1 MAHWA
6 KTELK
11 RNDLEEA
18 LLQSAGWVRENRR
31 LSAWIAGGIAAT
43 AVVISLILYQRN
55 AIQNASWEKLNM
67 AEAAAYAGR
76 PDLAVQG
83 ITDLINL
90 YPGTRAAGFGLLF
103 SGDLSYWKGDY
114 AKALE
119 AYSKLY
125 ASGRPSDLLPFALAD
140 QAASEEALGRY
151 ADAARD
157 AQTFLDSYP
166 DQFLA
171 PQVHSTLA
179 HGLLAQGKRAEAKAA
194 YQRIVLEYSATA
206 WANDAQQILKSWK

>member
-18 LLQSAGWVRENRR
+18 ILQGAGWVRENRR
-31 LSAWIAGGIAAT
+31 LSAWIAGGIAA
-43 AVVISLILYQRN
+43 AAIALSLIFYQRN
-55 AIQNASWEKLNM
+55 AVQNASWEKLNM

-76 PDLAVQG
+76 PDLAAQG

-103 SGDLSYWKGDY
+103 LGDLSYWKGDY

-119 AYSKLY
+119 SYSKLY
-125 ASGRPSDLLPFALAD
+125 ASGRPSDLMPFALAD
-140 QAASEEALGRY
+140 QEAAEEALGRY
-151 ADAARD
+151 ADASRD
-157 AQTFLDSYP
+157 AQAFLDAFP

-171 PQVHSTLA
+171 PQVHSALA
-179 HGLLAQGKRAEAKAA
+179 RCFLAQGKKAEAKAA
-194 YQRIVLEYSATA
+194 YQRIVLEYSGTP
-206 WANDAQQILKSWK
+206 WANDAQQALKN